1 MTTAIT
7 LNGLNRSLISGAAGG
22 APRHSAASF
31 KMPNFA
37 QVRASLP
44 DMPVTDSTVSIVAG
58 AVGRLALAAVPFCG
72 LGWLFI
78 TR

>member
-1 MTTAIT
+1 MTTATT

-22 APRHSAASF
+22 APRYTAASF

-37 QVRASLP
+37 QVRAALP
-44 DMPVTDSTVSIVAG
+44 DMPATDSTASIVAG
-58 AVGRLALAAVPFCG
+58 VAGRLALAAVPFCA